1 MGTKQ
6 MVGAARNR
14 LSTFFSK
21 HLDGISPSSL
31 GGPTCCSP
39 APRGPREA
47 SLHPERAHLITLL
60 SPDSALSPPTPSSP
74 PLGGPWVGRFPS
86 SDPHAAPDKPRFSTS
101 GSPQPRHSPSQLL
114 KCGERAAWSRGACT
128 CPGAVSACL
137 PAPRRVRPGKLMA
150 LGPAGASTL
159 QLSSEHD
166 EVPKST
172 HLHEEQHVFLRS
184 AHRPRRRDSK
194 RLTGPSP
201 APVARIR
208 DTLRLA
214 LHPAADPASPP
225 SAAAP

>member
-6 MVGAARNR
+6 NLVGTVKKK
-14 LSTFFSK
+14 LSTFFPE

-74 PLGGPWVGRFPS
+74 PLGGPYGTLSPS

-101 GSPQPRHSPSQLL
+101 GSPHPRHSPPSQPL
-114 KCGERAAWSRGACT
+114 EVRRARSAEPRACT
-128 CPGAVSACL
+128 AQVLCQPVCRLRAVYGLESH
-137 PAPRRVRPGKLMA
+137 MA

-184 AHRPRRRDSK
+184 AQSSSPTRLQLAYRPEPQS
-194 RLTGPSP
+194 LG
-201 APVARIR
+201 
-208 DTLRLA
+208 
-214 LHPAADPASPP
+214 
-225 SAAAP
+225 